1 MMHSIVRQ
9 LKLNLR
15 YAFGL
20 YPSSSALSSLM
31 SNAAEAPSVFV
42 GVNMCAEGGSVCV
55 CVEGECGRCCGQ
67 YVAKVE
73 YVCVCVCVCV

>member
-1 MMHSIVRQ
+1 MTHSIVRQ

-42 GVNMCAEGGSVCV
+42 GVDMCAEGGSVF
-55 CVEGECGRCCGQ
+55 
-67 YVAKVE
+67 
-73 YVCVCVCVCV
+73 VCVCVRVCVWRESVVDVVVRVWQK

>member
-1 MMHSIVRQ
+1 MIMHSIVRQ

-20 YPSSSALSSLM
+20 YPSSSALSSLL

-42 GVNMCAEGGSVCV
+42 GVDMCAEGGSVCV
-55 CVEGECGRCCGQ
+55 CV
-67 YVAKVE
+67 
-73 YVCVCVCVCV
+73 CVWRESVVDVVVSVWQK